1 MKSERDTSI
10 PSQDAVVTDQQRVD
24 EAMLESFPASDPPSW
39 NAGLSHEQAH
49 VAEAPAL
56 ARPAWERVKRT
67 LMQAFSELTDDDFIC
82 QEGQERAVLT
92 RVAQKLNHAPPKI
105 ENLLL
110 T

>member
-10 PSQDAVVTDQQRVD
+10 PSQDAAVTEQQRVD

-39 NAGLSHEQAH
+39 NAGISHEQAH
-49 VAEAPAL
+49 ISEAPSP
-56 ARPAWERVKRT
+56 ARPAWKRVKRT
-67 LMQAFSELTDDDFIC
+67 LMQAFTELTDDDFIC

-92 RVAQKLNHAPPKI
+92 RIAQRLNNNPARI
-105 ENLLL
+105 EHLLL